1 MKLLLHTCCAP
12 CSVYCI
18 KSLRKEG
25 IEPVVYWFNPN
36 IHPYI
41 EYKTR
46 RDTLKEYTKSIGIN
60 AIFDENY
67 GLREFCKNVVDDLEN
82 RCVKYCYRVRLEQTA
97 KYAKENG
104 YDTFSTTLLI
114 SPYQN
119 HEALKKIGEEMAEKY
134 GLTFLYR
141 DFRSGFKEGQTE
153 ARELGLYMQKYC
165 GCVFS
170 EEMRYYN
177 RNSIQTSNTNGY
189 EIPKE
194 PRMQVK
200 KIENKEDYIDLLLE
214 ADPSKDMI
222 HKYLNDSDVYALKKE
237 DELISI
243 AVILH
248 IDRKT
253 LELKNIVTKENY
265 RNKGYAKTLLKSLC
279 GNYKQKYDRMLV
291 GTTENNIPFYV
302 KQGFDKY
309 EKTIKN
315 FFIDNYKEEII
326 KYMKIHSDLYK
337 YDFIGIVLRFF
348 KIPVRFKNRY
358 VCSFFVADVLEKA
371 HICKFNKKSRFVEPK
386 DFEKIDGVKQVYE
399 GKYLLMNE
407 NT

>member
-18 KSLRKEG
+18 KSLRGEG

-141 DFRSGFKEGQTE
+141 DFRPGFKEGQTE

-165 GCVFS
+165 GCIFS
-170 EEMRYYN
+170 EEEMVLTHTNERLKLPEGFEFLPVE
-177 RNSIQTSNTNGY
+177 RSIV
-189 EIPKE
+189 IKKE
-194 PRMQVK
+194 R
-200 KIENKEDYIDLLLE
+200 ENKEQYMNLLLE
-214 ADPSKDMI
+214 ANSSEKLI
-222 HKYLNDSDVYALKKE
+222 RQYLVDGDLFTLTYKNEVACVAVVTKVDND
-237 DELISI
+237 
-243 AVILH
+243 
-248 IDRKT
+248 T
-253 LELKNIVTKENY
+253 CELKDIATEEKY
-265 RNKGYAKTLLKSLC
+265 RGKGYAKKMIKYLC
-279 GNYKQKYDRMLV
+279 DNYKQKYNKMLI

-315 FFIDNYKEEII
+315 FFVDNYDE
-326 KYMKIHSDLYK
+326 KILDGDLYCTDM
-337 YDFIGIVLRFF
+337 YYYS
-348 KIPVRFKNRY
+348 KN
-358 VCSFFVADVLEKA
+358 LK
-371 HICKFNKKSRFVEPK
+371 
-386 DFEKIDGVKQVYE
+386 
-399 GKYLLMNE
+399 MNNSKE
-407 NT
+407 

>member
-12 CSVYCI
+12 CSIYCI
-18 KSLRKEG
+18 DSLRNEN
-25 IEPVVYWFNPN
+25 IEPTVYWYNPN
-36 IHPYI
+36 IHPYM
-41 EYKTR
+41 EYKAR
-46 RDTLKEYTKSIGIN
+46 RDCLKEYTNSIKID
-60 AIFDENY
+60 AIFEENY
-67 GLREFCKNVVDDLEN
+67 GLREFCKSVVDDLEN
-82 RCVKYCYRVRLEQTA
+82 RCKYYCYKVRLEQTA
-97 KYAKENG
+97 KYAKENE
-104 YDTFSTTLLI
+104 YDAFSTTLLV

-119 HEALKKIGEEMAEKY
+119 HNELIEIANEVARKY
-134 GLTFLYR
+134 NIKFLYR
-141 DFRSGFKEGQTE
+141 DFRVGFREGQAK

-165 GCVFS
+165 GCIFS

-177 RNSIQTSNTNGY
+177 RNPIQARATNGY

-243 AVILH
+243 AVILP
-248 IDRKT
+248 ISRKT

-265 RNKGYAKTLLKSLC
+265 RNKGYAKTLLKHLS

-315 FFIDNYKEEII
+315 FFIDNYKEEI
-326 KYMKIHSDLYK
+326 KDGELTCTDLIYYSK
-337 YDFIGIVLRFF
+337 DL
-348 KIPVRFKNRY
+348 
-358 VCSFFVADVLEKA
+358 
-371 HICKFNKKSRFVEPK
+371 KKK
-386 DFEKIDGVKQVYE
+386 
-399 GKYLLMNE
+399 
-407 NT
+407 